1 MLQSSGVQL
10 CRYGLSRPRSNYL
23 QYILCSG
30 VIHCSGAM
38 QSSRQQKWLKVA
50 SKQMRGS
57 ITFGWGTPLASFPG
71 LPTIQFWSLAVCEM
85 PSLSHYLYFPLLFS
99 RLYFSPFSLTLT
111 SDCQVWSMLISE
123 PHVPRASRSPHFSTS
138 MGSSLVN
145 SDGHQLWIYIQF
157 RMVFS
162 PATAL

>member
-71 LPTIQFWSLAVCEM
+71 LPTIQFLIACSMRNALPE
-85 PSLSHYLYFPLLFS
+85 SLSLFPLVIFSSLF
-99 RLYFSPFSLTLT
+99 LTVL
-111 SDCQVWSMLISE
+111 SDFDIWLSGLE
-123 PHVPRASRSPHFSTS
+123 HVNIWASCASRFALAAFLHLN
-138 MGSSLVN
+138 GILSSEFWWTPTM
-145 SDGHQLWIYIQF
+145 DIHPI
-157 RMVFS
+157 
-162 PATAL
+162 